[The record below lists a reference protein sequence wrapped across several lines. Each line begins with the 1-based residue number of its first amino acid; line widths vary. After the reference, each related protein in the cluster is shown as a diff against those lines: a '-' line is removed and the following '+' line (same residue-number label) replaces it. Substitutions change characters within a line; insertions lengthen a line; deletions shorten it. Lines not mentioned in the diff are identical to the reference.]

1 MKSLALDIKVLTED
15 HDEIKLRGYSD
26 DDDFEPSM
34 VKSDEALEEIDL
46 QGLGFGDDA
55 TKDAFNVFDD
65 NQADDEDI
73 SNIFGGNDDNDISS
87 LFGTS
92 NDDDASSLFDDK
104 ESDKE

>member
-1 MKSLALDIKVLTED
+1 MLTSDIAFGLRTPNKSAEKIKV
-15 HDEIKLRGYSD
+15 KYGCVLRD
-26 DDDFEPSM
+26 L
-34 VKSDEALEEIDL
+34 VQSDEALEEIDL